1 MYFNTRIIKIN
12 GIQVRK
18 NETQFN
24 IKLNWRLDLRIFF
37 KQEGRK

>member
-12 GIQVRK
+12 RIQVRK

>member
-12 GIQVRK
+12 RIQVRK

-24 IKLNWRLDLRIFF
+24 IKLNWRLDLRIFV